1 MNNLCYGKKW
11 IAEKNKEHKLNLN
24 AVIEEAMADK
34 SIMDYCKERNRI
46 LGVPETDLCYALV
59 DKTEQAIEEYLSELS
74 KRNLS
79 WITPIYKLG
88 SRTVSAIIV
97 STYLDFVFVDGS
109 LPKLQSVIKHM
120 RVNLELASTFHQT
133 RSDNSGAWVLAS
145 RSLGTKWTKR
155 QMQQFMKTHSA
166 SVDCRIPKK
175 DGDTLCL
182 HLIEVLIKVGL
193 CVERHSYDSKGNR
206 TTWLMPSD
214 SVTDNLNAVH
224 EELMAMAKIIY
235 APMIVPPVR
244 HTINECGGTH
254 SPHLR
259 KGIVSSSYLFFQDD
273 TYKTKYVGSEPSS
286 KCVDAANRLM
296 STEWCVNERVF
307 EVMKNLFENNTR
319 VGNLPSYE
327 PDPKLFSDSGNEESI
342 RVNLWKDWFR
352 RLNDTVRMHL
362 RLKIANDMICHGYFY
377 HGWTFDFRGRAYALS
392 DLLSPQ
398 SGDHD
403 KSLLLFANPMKQTP
417 EGLYWL
423 KVQVANLFDQDKLPF
438 ADRVA
443 WVDKNMDMLRCIHND
458 PYGTVRLWADDKPKK
473 NQSFQRLAAVFEL
486 FRTDGMT
493 QLPIGMDGS
502 CNGIQHWA
510 AIARD
515 PVIGAMVNLLP
526 SDKPGDAYSVVAKSV
541 TASMAERVGKDDWAT
556 ILMTYWNGSVGR
568 GVVKRAVM
576 TDPYGV
582 TRRGIVDGLV
592 NDGNLLFIDIKER
605 HKAANYLADH
615 IIKAMD
621 HLLKIPNQGKLW
633 LKEVTKIAAEMNKHL
648 AWVTPT
654 GFLVRHRYYPMI
666 NRSVD
671 IYTLVKRR
679 QVLFAEF
686 DRYAVHPRRAKN
698 GISPNVIH
706 SFDAAHMVNTICEM
720 ADEGIEDFSFIHD
733 SYGCHAPLVNK
744 MREITKRKFVELH
757 SENLLANLKEQLE
770 KYLGVEL
777 PPVPE
782 TGTLDINKV
791 LESEYFFH

>member
-1 MNNLCYGKKW
+1 
-11 IAEKNKEHKLNLN
+11 
-24 AVIEEAMADK
+24 
-34 SIMDYCKERNRI
+34 
-46 LGVPETDLCYALV
+46 
-59 DKTEQAIEEYLSELS
+59 
-74 KRNLS
+74 
-79 WITPIYKLG
+79 
-88 SRTVSAIIV
+88 
-97 STYLDFVFVDGS
+97 
-109 LPKLQSVIKHM
+109 
-120 RVNLELASTFHQT
+120 
-133 RSDNSGAWVLAS
+133 
-145 RSLGTKWTKR
+145 
-155 QMQQFMKTHSA
+155 
-166 SVDCRIPKK
+166 
-175 DGDTLCL
+175 
-182 HLIEVLIKVGL
+182 
-193 CVERHSYDSKGNR
+193 
-206 TTWLMPSD
+206 
-214 SVTDNLNAVH
+214 
-224 EELMAMAKIIY
+224 
-235 APMIVPPVR
+235 
-244 HTINECGGTH
+244 
-254 SPHLR
+254 
-259 KGIVSSSYLFFQDD
+259 
-273 TYKTKYVGSEPSS
+273 
-286 KCVDAANRLM
+286 
-296 STEWCVNERVF
+296 
-307 EVMKNLFENNTR
+307 
-319 VGNLPSYE
+319 
-327 PDPKLFSDSGNEESI
+327 
-342 RVNLWKDWFR
+342 
-352 RLNDTVRMHL
+352 
-362 RLKIANDMICHGYFY
+362 
-377 HGWTFDFRGRAYALS
+377 
-392 DLLSPQ
+392 
-398 SGDHD
+398 
-403 KSLLLFANPMKQTP
+403 
-417 EGLYWL
+417 
-423 KVQVANLFDQDKLPF
+423 
-438 ADRVA
+438 
-443 WVDKNMDMLRCIHND
+443 MDMLRCIHND

-541 TASMAERVGKDDWAT
+541 TASVAACVGKDDWAT
-556 ILMTYWNGSVGR
+556 IFMEYWKGSVGR